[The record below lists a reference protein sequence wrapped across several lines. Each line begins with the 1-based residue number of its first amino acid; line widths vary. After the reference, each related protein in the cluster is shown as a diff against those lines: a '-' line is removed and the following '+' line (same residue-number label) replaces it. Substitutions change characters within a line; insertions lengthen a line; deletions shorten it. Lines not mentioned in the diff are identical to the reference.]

1 MFYSPYSTGNTYFNN
16 GYQPNTIN
24 GSKLKKTG
32 LTVGDT
38 GLKGSTSYN
47 GKNMDDQNIWKD
59 DSGNQWIWIRTGAD
73 TGYYIQY
80 HAGYKGAVDFNGGNS
95 STYDKYM
102 TSSKT
107 GTKVTNKLD
116 WGEDDETVPSAPTQQ
131 TVPIYNVSYTA
142 PKVDTSAK
150 DKRIEE
156 LENKLDEYLRVWSA
170 PELAE
175 LYGID
180 YNEANILKD
189 YNEATNKYYDD
200 LIAEQNALRTQYVR
214 NNSQYLNQITDAY
227 LDSYK
232 NAAPTA
238 TGKGALAANVLSTQL
253 AAGLTNAEND
263 YGMLQNVNNLEK
275 TRQAELVSNN
285 NEAKQYYNKIGTTLS
300 TLGANKNASDVKQA
314 IAVLDK
320 YSSDYASDRAYA
332 AYLAQ
337 SNAAKY
343 SGLANASQTAAA
355 ASANANA
362 WDQIYNWYKTYHNGT
377 YAADSNIANLLL
389 KSASS

>member
-1 MFYSPYSTGNTYFNN
+1 MQRGGLNKYPYACNQYNEGKPGDYSKVTAWFRAEDVKKGQNMYSSPYTTGNTYFSNR
-16 GYQPNTIN
+16 YQPNTIN

-59 DSGNQWIWIRTGAD
+59 GSGNQWIWIRTGAD

-102 TSSKT
+102 VSSKT

-116 WGEDDETVPSAPTQQ
+116 WGTDEPAPVPEPTRQS
-131 TVPIYNVSYTA
+131 VPIYNITYSP

-150 DKRIEE
+150 DERIAE
-156 LENKLDEYLRVWSA
+156 LEKKLEGYLKVWSA

-189 YNEATNKYYDD
+189 YNDATNKYYDD
-200 LIAEQNALRTQYVR
+200 IVAEQNKET
-214 NNSQYLNQITDAY
+214 
-227 LDSYK
+227 
-232 NAAPTA
+232 
-238 TGKGALAANVLSTQL
+238 
-253 AAGLTNAEND
+253 
-263 YGMLQNVNNLEK
+263 
-275 TRQAELVSNN
+275 EL
-285 NEAKQYYNKIGTTLS
+285 
-300 TLGANKNASDVKQA
+300 
-314 IAVLDK
+314 K
-320 YSSDYASDRAYA
+320 Y
-332 AYLAQ
+332 
-337 SNAAKY
+337 
-343 SGLANASQTAAA
+343 
-355 ASANANA
+355 
-362 WDQIYNWYKTYHNGT
+362 IV
-377 YAADSNIANLLL
+377 
-389 KSASS
+389 

>member
-1 MFYSPYSTGNTYFNN
+1 MYSSPYTTGDTYFNN

-47 GKNMDDQNIWKD
+47 GKNMDSQNIWKD
-59 DSGNQWIWIRTGAD
+59 GSGNQWIWIRTGAD

-102 TSSKT
+102 VSSKT

-116 WGEDDETVPSAPTQQ
+116 WGPEEPVPEPTRQS
-131 TVPIYNVSYTA
+131 VPIYNITYSP

-150 DKRIEE
+150 DERIAE
-156 LENKLDEYLRVWSA
+156 LEKKLEGYLKVWSA

-180 YNEANILKD
+180 YNEADILKD
-189 YNEATNKYYDD
+189 YNDATNKYYDD
-200 LIAEQNALRTQYVR
+200 IVAEQNKLRTQYVR
-214 NNSQYLNQITDAY
+214 NNAQYLNQITDAY

-238 TGKGALAANVLSTQL
+238 VGKGTLAANALSTQL
-253 AAGLTNAEND
+253 AAGQTNASND

-275 TRQAELVSNN
+275 TRQAELVSNA
-285 NEAKQYYNKIGTTLS
+285 NEAKQYYNRLGTMLS
-300 TLGANKNASDVKQA
+300 TLGANKNVSDVAQYVA
-314 IAVLDK
+314 TLDK
-320 YSSDYASDRAYA
+320 YSSDYAADRAYA
-332 AYLAQ
+332 TYLAQ
-337 SNAAKY
+337 ANAAKF
-343 SGLANASQTAAA
+343 SGLANASQTSA
-355 ASANANA
+355 ASTANTNA
-362 WDQIYNWYKTYHNGT
+362 WDQLYNFYEKYTGSKA
-377 YAADSNIANLLL
+377 AADSTIANLLS
-389 KSASS
+389 KSTGS

>member
-1 MFYSPYSTGNTYFNN
+1 MYSSPYSTGNTYFSN

-47 GKNMDDQNIWKD
+47 GKNMDSQNIWKD
-59 DSGNQWIWIRTGAD
+59 GSGNQWIWIRTGAD

-102 TSSKT
+102 VSSKT

-116 WGEDDETVPSAPTQQ
+116 WGTDEPVPEPTRQS
-131 TVPIYNVSYTA
+131 VPIYNITYSP

-150 DKRIEE
+150 DERIAE
-156 LENKLDEYLRVWSA
+156 LEKKLEGYLKVWSA

-200 LIAEQNALRTQYVR
+200 IVAEQNKLRTQYVR
-214 NNSQYLNQITDAY
+214 NNAQYLNQITDSY

-238 TGKGALAANVLSTQL
+238 VGKGTLAANALSTQL
-253 AAGLTNAEND
+253 AAGQTNASND

-275 TRQAELVSNN
+275 TRQAELVSNV
-285 NEAKQYYNKIGTTLS
+285 NEAKQYYNQLGTMLS
-300 TLGANKNASDVKQA
+300 TLGANKNVSDVAQYVA
-314 IAVLDK
+314 TLDK
-320 YSSDYASDRAYA
+320 YSSDYAADRAYA
-332 AYLAQ
+332 TYLAQ
-337 SNAAKY
+337 ANAAKF
-343 SGLANASQTAAA
+343 SGLANASQTSA
-355 ASANANA
+355 ASTANTNA
-362 WDQIYNWYKTYHNGT
+362 WNQLYDFYEKYTGSKA
-377 YAADSNIANLLL
+377 AADSTIAHLLS
-389 KSASS
+389 KSAGS